1 MGTSNPK
8 PYLLSPPRTGRELF
22 RGPILGER
30 RRKYLLPGD
39 LHVSAEPCQIT
50 TILGSCVAICLFDAK
65 RRAGGMNHFLL
76 PMSREGETS
85 SLRFADIATVAL
97 LEKLLALGC
106 RRQNLTAKVFGGS
119 ALFQHRDRYAASL
132 GAKNVSA
139 ALQLLENAGIAVVAQ
154 ETGGDQG
161 RKVVFDTDDGVAWS
175 RRV

>member
-1 MGTSNPK
+1 
-8 PYLLSPPRTGRELF
+8 
-22 RGPILGER
+22 
-30 RRKYLLPGD
+30 
-39 LHVSAEPCQIT
+39 
-50 TILGSCVAICLFDAK
+50 
-65 RRAGGMNHFLL
+65 
-76 PMSREGETS
+76 
-85 SLRFADIATVAL
+85 
-97 LEKLLALGC
+97 
-106 RRQNLTAKVFGGS
+106 VFGGS